1 MLGPGFVLNKDVC
14 FERFLAKLRN
24 CLLIWMSNLMPTYAE
39 VCQVLMHKNCHWY
52 NLSLILVTDM
62 AQLYLV
68 CEIWALRLTA
78 ELHILVSWNSAFP
91 SLMLTTFYS
100 GFLGTICAFTGSS
113 IINFSHRVFC
123 FTVICNFAIS
133 CYWCHAVANTQLMRI
148 LVPFILH
155 RKDTVLLKPGI

>member
-1 MLGPGFVLNKDVC
+1 
-14 FERFLAKLRN
+14 
-24 CLLIWMSNLMPTYAE
+24 MSTPLDCRE
-39 VCQVLMHKNCHWY
+39 V
-52 NLSLILVTDM
+52 
-62 AQLYLV
+62 
-68 CEIWALRLTA
+68 
-78 ELHILVSWNSAFP
+78 HILVSWNSAFP

-155 RKDTVLLKPGI
+155 RKDTVLLKPGIWWCSVRKPKIAELRFGIFFTLPNCMENLTSDFLSNVIHFSRNDKHLFLLLK